1 MEKGE
6 HGLNN
11 RTRSAS
17 VEQEI
22 ANDPVTLCESKTWT
36 RRLRAWSMAFW
47 LLMGPGLLAMIGDN
61 DAGGVVSYAV
71 TGATFGLSFFIPLVL
86 CLSIVTYTIQ
96 EMTVRLGAVTKQGF
110 AKLVYIHF
118 GKGFGRFQMVTLLI
132 LNLLTLMTE
141 FIGMTAGL
149 TLLGWPLP
157 LADGV
162 SFLLVVAIAIFT
174 GYFTKERL
182 ALLVGAL
189 NIVFLI
195 VAILTHPNGAT
206 LANALLHWSMPVRH
220 ASVLWFVIATVGNAL
235 APWMIFF
242 QGSAVIDKGVEIR
255 HLKLARIDT
264 ALGSII
270 QVIIA
275 AAIMICGAVLYQH
288 VTSIASASPA
298 LLILALAH
306 VAGRFSAILFGFGL
320 FNAGFLA
327 SITISLSSSWTIA
340 ETLGWARSLNDK
352 LAAAPRFYAVYIGSL
367 ALAAGAILIP
377 HLPLNFTAV
386 LAQVAGGVLIAPTLI
401 FLIRLT
407 SNEAVMGA
415 YRNGTFGKT
424 ISWTIA
430 LALIGLSAALLGQL
444 LF

>member
-1 MEKGE
+1 M
-6 HGLNN
+6 NN

-149 TLLGWPLP
+149 TLLGWPLT

-206 LANALLHWSMPVRH
+206 LANALFHWSMPVPH